1 MRLLSEWVPFIL
13 TGKVKM
19 GMAAPA
25 SLSMPVGLHTD
36 VESAM
41 QRRKIVDRL
50 VFCADSHGPAS
61 DMNGRGESDMKKS
74 ESRILTTHTGSLPR
88 PQDLVT
94 MLGAVSRGE
103 AVNEGAL
110 DAAAREATAG
120 VIARQLAAGVDVIN
134 NGEQSRVSFSTYVT
148 QRMAGFGGAWD
159 RRGHRDQNEF
169 PSIVRPR
176 VVNLTRGVPTCV
188 GPLYYERLDLVEKEC
203 QDFLTAAS
211 DASGTPEELFMTAA
225 SPGIVA
231 LTLAN
236 RYCDNHEE
244 YVFALAEEL
253 RKEYEIIAANGLTLQ
268 LDCPDLAMER
278 HVSFQDEPL
287 SAFQELVA
295 LHVRAINHA
304 LVNIPR
310 EQVRLHVCWGNSEG
324 PHIYDVPLEEIVDLL
339 YEANVGALVMEM
351 ANPRHGHEHRVYRDR
366 PLPGGMLLASGV
378 IDTKTNYV
386 EHPRLV
392 ADRLLQAVSAV
403 GGDPTRLLAG
413 TDCGFDTSAGSNRVT
428 PDVVWLKLKA
438 MREGADIAS
447 RELF

>member
-1 MRLLSEWVPFIL
+1 
-13 TGKVKM
+13 
-19 GMAAPA
+19 
-25 SLSMPVGLHTD
+25 
-36 VESAM
+36 
-41 QRRKIVDRL
+41 
-50 VFCADSHGPAS
+50 
-61 DMNGRGESDMKKS
+61 MKKS

-88 PQDLVT
+88 PEGLVD
-94 MLGAVSRGE
+94 MLGAVARGE
-103 AVNEGAL
+103 TVDEAAL
-110 DAAAREATAG
+110 DGAAREATAG
-120 VIARQLAAGVDVIN
+120 VIGRQLAAGVDVIN

-148 QRMAGFGGAWD
+148 QRMSGFGGAWD
-159 RRGHRDQNEF
+159 RRGHRDQNEY
-169 PSIVRPR
+169 PAIVRPR

-188 GPLYYERLDLVEKEC
+188 GSLSYDRLDLVEAEC
-203 QDFLTAAS
+203 RQFLEAAG
-211 DASGTPEELFMTAA
+211 DADGTPEDMFMTAA

-236 RYCDNHEE
+236 RFYDSHEE

-253 RKEYEIIAANGLTLQ
+253 RKEYEIIVANGLTLQ

-278 HVSFQDEPL
+278 HVSYQDEPL

-295 LHVRAINHA
+295 LHIRAINYA
-304 LVNIPR
+304 LTNIPR
-310 EQVRLHVCWGNSEG
+310 ESVRLHVCWGNSEG

-339 YEANVGALVMEM
+339 YEASVGALVMEM

-366 PLPGGMLLASGV
+366 PLPDGMLLVSGV

-392 ADRLLQAVSAV
+392 ADRLHQAVAAI
-403 GGDPTRLLAG
+403 GGDPSRLLAG
-413 TDCGFDTSAGSNRVT
+413 TDCGFDTSAGSNRVAAEI
-428 PDVVWLKLKA
+428 VWLKLRA